1 MFHIF
6 HIFHIFQHP
15 MNKWMRNDF
24 GNIQGIGDKDLEWW
38 MLRMTSKCAVAGH
51 EHVIEF
57 GNNSKPSQYYQF
69 YGYQIKAK
77 WDRLVAWL
85 FHIILIPSG
94 NFLQFA
100 IEYRND
106 GCFMDDSTGSYQL
119 VVAVAKVWDV
129 NQQKS
134 REAWTSRMYPICSM
148 VVYLP
153 SGYLT

>member
-57 GNNSKPSQYYQF
+57 GNNSKPSQYYHF

-106 GCFMDDSTGSYQL
+106 GCFMDDSTLWLFNIVMEHGPFI
-119 VVAVAKVWDV
+119 DDFPI
-129 NQQKS
+129 N
-134 REAWTSRMYPICSM
+134 TSIYFGDFPWLC
-148 VVYLP
+148 
-153 SGYLT
+153 